1 MRNFQSKINYKI
13 NYEYLEIKRNFNRKK
28 SNIDRN
34 RDLFLIALYEK
45 DLDTAK
51 KLLEEGVVLKYDENP
66 EISQISEN
74 NCKFACIC
82 LFLTRNNPSLQL
94 SLIEKGLKLEPV
106 SDFIFLEYPLTFCA
120 ANVSILER
128 LIKVGHPLEMV
139 FDEIPIREEKVISNI
154 KPDPEMMEYLVK
166 KFNCNINEKKV
177 SDGSTFI
184 FGKYECSEKD
194 FKKYIDLGLDINHVD
209 DVSRTALF
217 GASLEK
223 MILLINAGIDINHK
237 DIYGQNALS
246 YIKGKDQGIYL
257 IDKGIETNIDGL
269 LDNLKYIDKEKE
281 IYNFI
286 NSYIEKNSI
295 LKKLNRENS
304 ENKIG
309 KRL

>member
-45 DLDTAK
+45 DLDTVK

-139 FDEIPIREEKVISNI
+139 FDEIPIREEK
-154 KPDPEMMEYLVK
+154 
-166 KFNCNINEKKV
+166 
-177 SDGSTFI
+177 
-184 FGKYECSEKD
+184 
-194 FKKYIDLGLDINHVD
+194 
-209 DVSRTALF
+209 R
-217 GASLEK
+217 
-223 MILLINAGIDINHK
+223 
-237 DIYGQNALS
+237 
-246 YIKGKDQGIYL
+246 
-257 IDKGIETNIDGL
+257 
-269 LDNLKYIDKEKE
+269 
-281 IYNFI
+281 
-286 NSYIEKNSI
+286 
-295 LKKLNRENS
+295 
-304 ENKIG
+304 
-309 KRL
+309 RLYQI